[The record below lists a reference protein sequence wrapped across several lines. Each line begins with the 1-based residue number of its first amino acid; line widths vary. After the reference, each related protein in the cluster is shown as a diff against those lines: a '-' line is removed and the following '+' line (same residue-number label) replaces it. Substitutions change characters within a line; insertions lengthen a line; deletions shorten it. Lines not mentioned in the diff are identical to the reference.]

1 MVVKISNF
9 PHDLLRKVFIG
20 SFLEFGPI
28 LLFLLSYHFF
38 HIYKATFILMIM
50 TIISTIVTYRL
61 QKRLPYVALYVALLT
76 TIFGYMTI
84 AHHQPKFIQIRD
96 TMYDITLALTLLT
109 GVIIDFSFL
118 KLAFQSILPM
128 NVGAWRKLTY
138 SWIVFFIVGA
148 ILNEYVRRVMDL
160 HQWFEF
166 KMTMIFVTIIFGCVT
181 LYFFYEKGEHHSK

>member
-1 MVVKISNF
+1 MV
-9 PHDLLRKVFIG
+9 
-20 SFLEFGPI
+20 LEFGPI
-28 LLFLLSYHFF
+28 LLFLISYHFF

-50 TIISTIVTYRL
+50 TIISTIATYRL

-76 TIFGYMTI
+76 IIFGYMTI

-118 KLAFQSILPM
+118 KLAFHSVLPM
-128 NVGAWRKLTY
+128 TISAWRKLTY
-138 SWIVFFIVGA
+138 SWIFFFIMGA
-148 ILNEYVRRVMDL
+148 VLNEYVRRVMNL

-181 LYFFYEKGEHHSK
+181 LYFFYEKMEHHSK